1 VYSLAGRAI
10 IQDKG
15 DKLLML
21 QTDRLAIETALRL
34 AHAKFGD
41 VLTLTGPREFQDRT
55 ARIAAEANIQVTFQD
70 RRLEQIRQHRAS
82 ERASER
88 AQRAEHREL
97 GDKFIEQQ
105 RRPVPAAPA
114 APKKIEQPAPGPD
127 KKDKDRGPER

>member
-1 VYSLAGRAI
+1 MAEVGSIAADGAGAKPNAMFYRGKKIRYLAHKNGDVVYSLAGRAI

-34 AHAKFGD
+34 AHAKSGG

-55 ARIAAEANIQVTFQD
+55 ARIAAKANVKATFQD
-70 RRLEQIRQHRAS
+70 RRREEIRQQRG
-82 ERASER
+82 SER

-97 GDKFIEQQ
+97 GGKFI
-105 RRPVPAAPA
+105 
-114 APKKIEQPAPGPD
+114 
-127 KKDKDRGPER
+127 